1 MGARQDSQTLL
12 KLTMPEGGEEKFE
25 DIKGGIISRNSK
37 NRHTNDHKNKWEEE
51 KQRSTRHYIEN

>member
-25 DIKGGIISRNSK
+25 DIKGGIKSRK
-37 NRHTNDHKNKWEEE
+37 GEGQKDKR
-51 KQRSTRHYIEN
+51 